1 MARRKSLGGIAPR
14 KRQRRNRS
22 GETPGIEQAGK
33 VLKSG
38 TITLPAGSIPSPS
51 GGRSSAV
58 DFTHALMQGH
68 PLAEEAVR
76 QAMNRPERLVNI
88 NMPPEEAS
96 LADKFVA
103 ETYTLPK
110 RLGLNKHQAN
120 QVEPILQSYR
130 QDMRK
135 AHRFVLDNDFVR
147 YASEISST
155 TPPAKLLAR
164 VSLASLPY
172 DITWIEFDLKTKVR
186 TMRAIHKMD
195 DSKFDYDQVADRLGL
210 IIRRLS
216 DTEMVVEMVCE
227 THGDYGLIGTTIC
240 YFFSVREYS
249 FTQNDGRGTGC
260 RPFMGPDLATV
271 RKNAFDTGHR
281 RNITEEDAEVIR
293 AIGPASLWGYSYGG
307 KSTVI
312 DKMAQ
317 MKDLRLPEFLM
328 RHGTLGTGRM
338 RSIIEGLVPTS
349 GTEPVA
355 NTIASLLVSETTEF
369 TGMMRWIVTVLA
381 MLNEVPTRADF
392 VKPTHTMR
400 AGLTKRVAAF
410 DYHRL
415 ALRLPKTKVFAYI
428 ERKLRN
434 VERRHKAHEVMAHW
448 RTYLHV
454 EQACPPDEHAWEYDE
469 EHGYA
474 LCGKCMGYRRRIPE
488 HVRGDPKLGWV
499 QKSYVVKL
507 AKQE

>member
-1 MARRKSLGGIAPR
+1 MKSP
-14 KRQRRNRS
+14 KD
-22 GETPGIEQAGK
+22 PK

-76 QAMNRPERLVNI
+76 QAMNRPRRLVSI

-147 YASEISST
+147 YATEIAST
-155 TPPAKLLAR
+155 TSPAKLLAR

-210 IIRRLS
+210 IIRPLS
-216 DTEMVVEMVCE
+216 DTEMVVEMVCR
-227 THGDYGLIGTTIC
+227 DARRLW
-240 YFFSVREYS
+240 
-249 FTQNDGRGTGC
+249 
-260 RPFMGPDLATV
+260 PDRHDDLLFLQRARV
-271 RKNAFDTGHR
+271 QLHAKRRSRHR
-281 RNITEEDAEVIR
+281 LS
-293 AIGPASLWGYSYGG
+293 SL
-307 KSTVI
+307 
-312 DKMAQ
+312 
-317 MKDLRLPEFLM
+317 
-328 RHGTLGTGRM
+328 HGTLISRPSGRTP
-338 RSIIEGLVPTS
+338 STPGIE
-349 GTEPVA
+349 
-355 NTIASLLVSETTEF
+355 ET
-369 TGMMRWIVTVLA
+369 
-381 MLNEVPTRADF
+381 
-392 VKPTHTMR
+392 
-400 AGLTKRVAAF
+400 
-410 DYHRL
+410 
-415 ALRLPKTKVFAYI
+415 
-428 ERKLRN
+428 
-434 VERRHKAHEVMAHW
+434 
-448 RTYLHV
+448 
-454 EQACPPDEHAWEYDE
+454 
-469 EHGYA
+469 
-474 LCGKCMGYRRRIPE
+474 
-488 HVRGDPKLGWV
+488 
-499 QKSYVVKL
+499 
-507 AKQE
+507 